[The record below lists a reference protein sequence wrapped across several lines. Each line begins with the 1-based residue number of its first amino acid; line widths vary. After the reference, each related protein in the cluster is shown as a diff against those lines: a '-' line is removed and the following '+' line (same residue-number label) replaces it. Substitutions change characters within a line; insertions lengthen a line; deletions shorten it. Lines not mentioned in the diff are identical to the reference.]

1 MIEDWVKRYFPEGQL
16 REVMDILSEYGT
28 EKWHREEERVK
39 RDAVI
44 ISRGSIDKLK
54 STIMLAK
61 NDYRDVLI
69 GEEIDKWVI
78 EEIKK
83 YKDQNVTL
91 LKKLIDANDG
101 DKP

>member
-1 MIEDWVKRYFPEGQL
+1 MTKDWIKMYYPDDLVAEAL
-16 REVMDILSEYGT
+16 DILSEYGT

-54 STIMLAK
+54 SVIKLAK

-69 GEEIDKWVI
+69 GEEVDQWVI
-78 EEIKK
+78 GEIKK
-83 YKDQNVTL
+83 YK
-91 LKKLIDANDG
+91 
-101 DKP
+101 P

>member
-1 MIEDWVKRYFPEGQL
+1 MTKDWIKRYYPDDQVAEAL
-16 REVMDILSEYGT
+16 DILSEYGT

-54 STIMLAK
+54 SVIKLAK

-69 GEEIDKWVI
+69 GEEVDQWVI
-78 EEIKK
+78 GEIKK
-83 YKDQNVTL
+83 YK
-91 LKKLIDANDG
+91 
-101 DKP
+101 P